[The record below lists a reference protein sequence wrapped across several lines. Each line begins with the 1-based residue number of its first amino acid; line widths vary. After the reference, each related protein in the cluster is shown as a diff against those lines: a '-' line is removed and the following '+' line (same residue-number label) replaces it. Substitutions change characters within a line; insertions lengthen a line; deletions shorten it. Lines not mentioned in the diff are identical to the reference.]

1 MAITKINTP
10 ELFDLGTT
18 NSSLRLPSGD
28 TASRP
33 SNPNTGEWRYN
44 TDDNY
49 VEYWDGT
56 AWFQID
62 YETAAP
68 TCTTDTIN
76 YPSGTTNTAY
86 YKMSDATDSTLNG
99 YNGTATNVNF
109 NVQGKFGNAG
119 EFNGSSSLINLGNNA
134 AINTLPTTI
143 SCWINTTTTASEST
157 IWNNG
162 GNSSSNTG
170 LALVILSSGVLRLTT
185 SNSSGTGA
193 QVTGTTSINDGN
205 WHHIVITYEAGGAS
219 GFTASGNCY
228 LDGNITPEF
237 TSNVLANF
245 TQANQ
250 NFIIGRYW
258 ASGLGYFNGKI
269 DQVRIFPS
277 ALTAANV
284 TSLYNEG
291 TVVESTD
298 GTDSILQ
305 FIGGT
310 GTVTFS

>member
-62 YETAAP
+62 YEAVAP
-68 TCTTDTIN
+68 TCTTNTIN

-99 YNGTATNVNF
+99 YNGTPTNVNF

-119 EFNGSSSLINLGNNA
+119 EFNGSSSLLDASGFNITGDRS
-134 AINTLPTTI
+134 I
-143 SCWINTTTTASEST
+143 SFWVKN
-157 IWNNG
+157 
-162 GNSSSNTG
+162 NSSANGAAVLNTCNTG
-170 LALVILSSGVLRLTT
+170 
-185 SNSSGTGA
+185 SSGTQGILVRVDTSVNKYYLSVSPPA
-193 QVTGTTSINDGN
+193 SPTPYIGDTSSDWVHIAVVDDSTNYKLYYNGSYVTQTPVQTTREQLSKLRLGKRFD
-205 WHHIVITYEAGGAS
+205 
-219 GFTASGNCY
+219 
-228 LDGNITPEF
+228 
-237 TSNVLANF
+237 F
-245 TQANQ
+245 TQY
-250 NFIIGRYW
+250 F
-258 ASGLGYFNGKI
+258 SGSI
-269 DQVRIFPS
+269 DQIRIFSS

-284 TSLYNEG
+284 TSLYNE
-291 TVVESTD
+291 VQCVPD
-298 GTDSILQ
+298 IVP
-305 FIGGT
+305 IGL
-310 GTVTFS
+310 F